1 MRLSHLT
8 LVRKKYD
15 ESIAEYIRRFRDTKN
30 QCYNLII
37 SKKDLVELALNGL
50 RSHTNEK
57 LEGYKFLTI
66 NQVLRRALAQESRS

>member
-8 LVRKKYD
+8 SVRQKLH
-15 ESIAEYIRRFRDTKN
+15 EPVVEYIRRFRDTKN
-30 QCYNLII
+30 QCHRLVISETNLA
-37 SKKDLVELALNGL
+37 ELALNGL